1 MSAATKTVAAKEITA
16 TLPCC
21 QATLKENAAKAI
33 STKEVAAKPPCCQ
46 TTLKAVVAKPPCC
59 LATLK
64 ENAAK
69 EMSTKDVAAKP
80 PCCQISLKEVAAKEF
95 VKPKVVEKVFDL
107 PIVIDTY
114 GSLAKLTTPLQPYVE
129 KAGSIASPVIDCA
142 FTVRDS
148 IEGKMPEMIQSGF
161 ISAKGQVQASSRH
174 SFLNCSFH
182 RLSQLQPRWTRPSVQ
197 GLTAWSTRFQC

>member
-1 MSAATKTVAAKEITA
+1 MGTPFLLQILLSNMSAATKTVAAKEITA

-46 TTLKAVVAKPPCC
+46 
-59 LATLK
+59 ATLK

-69 EMSTKDVAAKP
+69 EMSTKEVAAKP

-161 ISAKGQVQASSRH
+161 ISAKGQAVAAAASVDATLCSGIDSLVDKVPVLKQATPA
-174 SFLNCSFH
+174 L
-182 RLSQLQPRWTRPSVQ
+182 
-197 GLTAWSTRFQC
+197 

>member
-69 EMSTKDVAAKP
+69 EMSTKESAAKP

-161 ISAKGQVQASSRH
+161 ISAKGQVQASSQ
-174 SFLNCSFH
+174 SFSF
-182 RLSQLQPRWTRPSVQ
+182 SS
-197 GLTAWSTRFQC
+197 S